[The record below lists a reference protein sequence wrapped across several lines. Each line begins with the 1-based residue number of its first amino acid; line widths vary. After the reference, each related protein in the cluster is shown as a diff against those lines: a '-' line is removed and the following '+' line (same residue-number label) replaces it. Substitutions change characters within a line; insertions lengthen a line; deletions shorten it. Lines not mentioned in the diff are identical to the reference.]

1 MNGHEALDL
10 SPVVTDSAPMLR
22 EPRALWLLLIAI
34 SVAYAVFAAVV
45 SVGYTAIYGLSR
57 WTLKPDTT
65 AIFPYLIVMNLA
77 MWTGY
82 ALWTPAIFWL
92 GRHFRFDRRGWK
104 TAVAVHVPA
113 SIIISAIHLALV
125 GVLRFY
131 LQTLRGGTPEFWM
144 SVADGFFRTLDQVMP
159 LYWALVGLQHSIH
172 YYRQARSR
180 EVRSARLETRLME
193 SQLQALQHQLHP
205 HFLFNTL
212 HAISTL
218 VHRDPDKADLMIERL
233 SELLRITLRKVGAQE
248 VELAEEL
255 EYVHAYL
262 GIEQVHFGDR
272 LRIEYRVDAAAM
284 DVLVPTLILQPL
296 VENAIRHGLEPMVR
310 PGTLTIEAQADG
322 DTLWLR
328 VRDDGAGL
336 PKNWKRREGVG
347 LTNTRSRLDRL
358 YGEEAALTV
367 RENPG
372 GGVLV
377 DAYIPLRRNSSSLA
391 KASADKPTGPSTAV
405 AHPSLLQSYGGRA
418 S

>member
-1 MNGHEALDL
+1 M
-10 SPVVTDSAPMLR
+10 R

-34 SVAYAVFAAVV
+34 SVVYALFASVV

-57 WTLKPDTT
+57 WTLKPDTA
-65 AIFPYLIVMNLA
+65 AIFPYLVLMNLA

-82 ALWTPAIFWL
+82 ALWTPVIFWL
-92 GRHFRFDRRGWK
+92 GRHFRFDRRDWK
-104 TAVAVHVPA
+104 RAIAIHVPA
-113 SIIISAIHLALV
+113 SIVITATHLGSIGA
-125 GVLRFY
+125 LRFY
-131 LQTLRGGTPEFWM
+131 LQGLRGGSPDLWM
-144 SVADGFFRTLDQVMP
+144 TVVDSFFRTFDQVLP
-159 LYWALVGLQHSIH
+159 VYWAIVGLQHAID

-180 EVRSARLETRLME
+180 EVRSARLEARLMD
-193 SQLQALQHQLHP
+193 SQLQTLQQQLHP

-218 VHRDPDKADLMIERL
+218 VYRDPEKADVMIERL
-233 SELLRITLRKVGAQE
+233 SDLLRITLRKVGVQE

-255 EYVHAYL
+255 EYLRAYL
-262 GIEQVHFGDR
+262 DIEQVHFGNR
-272 LRIEYRVDAAAM
+272 LRIEYRIDAAAM
-284 DVLVPTLILQPL
+284 DALVPTMIMQPL

-336 PKNWKRREGVG
+336 PKSWKRREGVG
-347 LTNTRSRLDRL
+347 LTNTRSRIDRL
-358 YGEEAALTV
+358 YGEAAALTV

-377 DAYIPLRRNSSSLA
+377 DLYIPLRSAGAR
-391 KASADKPTGPSTAV
+391 SADRLLSEPEAV
-405 AHPSLLQSYGGRA
+405 A
-418 S
+418 

>member
-1 MNGHEALDL
+1 
-10 SPVVTDSAPMLR
+10 MLR

-34 SVAYAVFAAVV
+34 SVAYALFASLV

-57 WTLKPDTT
+57 WSLRPDTT
-65 AIFPYLIVMNLA
+65 AIFPYLVLMNLA

-82 ALWTPAIFWL
+82 ALWAPAIFWF
-92 GRHFRFDRRGWK
+92 GRRFRFDRQGWK
-104 TAVAVHVPA
+104 TAIAVHLPA
-113 SIIISAIHLALV
+113 SLLITATHLALV
-125 GVLRFY
+125 GALRFY
-131 LQTLRGGTPEFWM
+131 LQTLRGGTPVL
-144 SVADGFFRTLDQVMP
+144 STTIVDSFFRTLDQFMMV
-159 LYWALVGLQHSIH
+159 YWALIGLQYAVDS
-172 YYRQARSR
+172 YRQARVR

-193 SQLQALQHQLHP
+193 SQLQALQQQLHP

-218 VHRDPDKADLMIERL
+218 VHRDPEKADLMIERL
-233 SELLRITLRKVGAQE
+233 SDLLRITLRKVGVQE

-255 EYVHAYL
+255 EYLRAYL
-262 GIEQVHFGDR
+262 DIEQVHFGNR
-272 LRIEYRVDAAAM
+272 LRIEYRIDAAAM

-310 PGTLTIEAQADG
+310 PGTLSIEAQADG

-328 VRDDGAGL
+328 VRDDGAGM

-347 LTNTRSRLDRL
+347 LTNTRSRIDRL
-358 YGEEAALTV
+358 YGEQAALTV

-377 DAYIPLRRNSSSLA
+377 DIYIPLRRVRRGA
-391 KASADKPTGPSTAV
+391 TTREEV
-405 AHPSLLQSYGGRA
+405 A
-418 S
+418 

>member
-1 MNGHEALDL
+1 M
-10 SPVVTDSAPMLR
+10 R

-34 SVAYAVFAAVV
+34 SAAYAVFASLV
-45 SVGYTAIYGLSR
+45 SVSYTAVYGLSR

-65 AIFPYLIVMNLA
+65 AIFPYLILMNLA

-92 GRHFRFDRRGWK
+92 GRRFRFDRRGWK
-104 TAVAVHVPA
+104 TAVTVHVPA
-113 SIIISAIHLALV
+113 SLLISAIHLALV
-125 GVLRFY
+125 GGLRFY
-131 LQTLRGGTPEFWM
+131 LQTMRGGTPDLSTTVFD
-144 SVADGFFRTLDQVMP
+144 SFFRTLDQVMP
-159 LYWALVGLQHSIH
+159 LYWALVGLQHAID
-172 YYRQARSR
+172 YYRQARYR

-212 HAISTL
+212 HAISSL

-255 EYVHAYL
+255 EYLHAYL
-262 GIEQVHFGDR
+262 DIEQVHFGDR
-272 LRIEYRVDAAAM
+272 LRIDYRVDAAAM

-296 VENAIRHGLEPMVR
+296 VENSIRHGLEPMVR
-310 PGTLTIEAQADG
+310 TGTLTIEAQADG

-328 VRDDGAGL
+328 VRDNGAGL
-336 PKNWKRREGVG
+336 PKGWKRREGVG

-358 YGEEAALTV
+358 YGEQAAVTV
-367 RENPG
+367 RDNPG

-377 DAYIPLRRNSSSLA
+377 DIYIPLRRGAANRE
-391 KASADKPTGPSTAV
+391 AV
-405 AHPSLLQSYGGRA
+405 A
-418 S
+418 

>member
-1 MNGHEALDL
+1 M
-10 SPVVTDSAPMLR
+10 R

-34 SVAYAVFAAVV
+34 SVVYALFAAGV

-57 WTLKPDTT
+57 WTLRPDTA
-65 AIFPYLIVMNLA
+65 AIFPYLVLMNLA

-82 ALWTPAIFWL
+82 VMWTPAIFWL
-92 GRHFRFDRRGWK
+92 GRRFCFDRRGWK
-104 TAVAVHVPA
+104 RAIAIHVPA
-113 SIIISAIHLALV
+113 SLVITATHLAMV

-131 LQTLRGGTPEFWM
+131 LQGLRGGTPDLTTSIFD
-144 SVADGFFRTLDQVMP
+144 AFFRTVDQVLP
-159 LYWALVGLQHSIH
+159 VYWAIIGLQHAVD
-172 YYRQARSR
+172 YYRQARAR

-193 SQLQALQHQLHP
+193 SQLQTLQQQLHP

-233 SELLRITLRKVGAQE
+233 SELLRVSLRKVGVQE

-255 EYVHAYL
+255 EYLRAYL
-262 GIEQVHFGDR
+262 DIEQVHFGNR

-284 DVLVPTLILQPL
+284 DALVPTMILQPL

-310 PGTLTIEAQADG
+310 AGTLTIEARADG
-322 DTLWLR
+322 DALWLR

-336 PKNWKRREGVG
+336 PKNWSRRDGVG
-347 LTNTRSRLDRL
+347 LSNTRSRIDRL
-358 YGEEAALTV
+358 YGEAAALTV
-367 RENPG
+367 RDNPG

-377 DAYIPLRRNSSSLA
+377 DLSIPLRRGA
-391 KASADKPTGPSTAV
+391 PEKEKVG
-405 AHPSLLQSYGGRA
+405 
-418 S
+418 

>member
-1 MNGHEALDL
+1 M
-10 SPVVTDSAPMLR
+10 R

-34 SVAYAVFAAVV
+34 SAVYALFASVV

-57 WTLKPDTT
+57 WTLRPDTT
-65 AIFPYLIVMNLA
+65 AIFPYLILMNLA

-92 GRHFRFDRRGWK
+92 GRRFRFDRRGWK
-104 TAVAVHVPA
+104 RAVAIHVPA
-113 SIIISAIHLALV
+113 SLLISAVHLALV
-125 GVLRFY
+125 GSLRFY
-131 LQTLRGGTPEFWM
+131 LQTLRGGTPDLQTTILD
-144 SVADGFFRTLDQVMP
+144 AFFRTLDQTMP
-159 LYWALVGLQHSIH
+159 VYWALIGLQHAVD
-172 YYRQARSR
+172 YYRQARVR
-180 EVRSARLETRLME
+180 EVRSARLEARLME
-193 SQLQALQHQLHP
+193 SQLQALQQQLHP

-218 VHRDPDKADLMIERL
+218 VHRDPEKADLMVERL
-233 SELLRITLRKVGAQE
+233 SDLLRVSLRKVSVQE

-255 EYVHAYL
+255 EYLRAYL
-262 GIEQVHFGDR
+262 DIEQIHFGNR

-284 DVLVPTLILQPL
+284 DALVPTLILQPL
-296 VENAIRHGLEPMVR
+296 VENAIRHGLEPMTR
-310 PGTLTIEAQADG
+310 AGTLTIEAQADG

-336 PKNWKRREGVG
+336 PKTWKRREGVG
-347 LTNTRSRLDRL
+347 LTNTRSRIDRL

-377 DAYIPLRRNSSSLA
+377 DIYIPLRR
-391 KASADKPTGPSTAV
+391 SANKSEAV
-405 AHPSLLQSYGGRA
+405 A
-418 S
+418 